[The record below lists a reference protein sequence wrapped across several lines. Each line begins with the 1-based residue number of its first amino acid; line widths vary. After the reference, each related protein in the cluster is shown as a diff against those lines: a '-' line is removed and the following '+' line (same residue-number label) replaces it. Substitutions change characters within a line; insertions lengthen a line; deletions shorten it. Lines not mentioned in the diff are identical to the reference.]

1 MAQFFI
7 YVLKTSKMQV
17 DKNVDLFYIEDNEDF
32 IDFVGIA
39 LRKVDTSIN
48 YSYVTDGIKAKEI
61 LESDSSDNPYKKA
74 KLILLDYNL
83 PGVSGMQLLDKIR
96 SQHTLKHTPVVVFS
110 SSDNPQDIRNAYSH
124 GANAYVVKPIGMAN
138 LKDTIQTVCDF
149 WLNKNQRC

>member
-1 MAQFFI
+1 M
-7 YVLKTSKMQV
+7 LSEKS
-17 DKNVDLFYIEDNEDF
+17 VDLFYIEDNEDF

-39 LRKVDTSIN
+39 LKKVDNTIN
-48 YSYVTDGIKAKEI
+48 YSFVNDGLKAKEL
-61 LESDSSDNPYKKA
+61 LESDNANPYKKA

-83 PGVSGMQLLDKIR
+83 PGISGMQLLDKIR
-96 SQHTLKHTPVVVFS
+96 SENSMKHTPVVVFS
-110 SSDNPQDIRNAYSH
+110 SSDNPQDIKNAYKH

>member
-1 MAQFFI
+1 
-7 YVLKTSKMQV
+7 MQS
-17 DKNVDLFYIEDNEDF
+17 DKHVDLFYIEDNEDF

-39 LRKVDTSIN
+39 LKKVDNSIN
-48 YSYVTDGIKAKEI
+48 YSFVNDGVKAKEL
-61 LESDSSDNPYKKA
+61 LENSHPDSPYKKA

-96 SQHTLKHTPVVVFS
+96 SENSMKHTPVVIFS
-110 SSDNPQDIRNAYSH
+110 SSDNPQDIQNAYNH